1 MNDQDLDGLI
11 AAHGKGYNAPPDNP
25 PLGEIRNRV
34 HAERKRRSFWLRAVS
49 ATAAAA
55 AVLLAVSL
63 ITDRKATPDQPAGS
77 HATVAIVDPASR
89 IAEQAIASALE
100 SADDAL
106 RKNPAD
112 SYYTEHLAAMKSN
125 AEYFR
130 DLQQRQAGGAI

>member
-1 MNDQDLDGLI
+1 MNEQDLDGLI

-34 HAERKRRSFWLRAVS
+34 HAERKRRSFWLRAGS

-63 ITDRKATPDQPAGS
+63 ISDRKATPDQPAGS
-77 HATVAIVDPASR
+77 PAVAIVDPASR